1 MSDTGSFGKVKDQ
14 TRPSMPTQLP
24 NYYQDALK
32 YPCGKYQASA
42 YVRHYALYIIT
53 SFGCVSNLLVIAVI
67 IYTKRVRNSV
77 SGIFL
82 LGLTFADTFVLISEQ
97 IDNLTRSPVESE
109 KIYLIDR
116 TCGFV
121 SLLKYSSRF
130 AATVIVLSISF
141 NRLIVILRPMKS
153 QAFHRVKYAV
163 IQVCVIT
170 VLSLIVSGPYAFCV
184 GSSNQCGCKAIIDEH
199 IYNIGV
205 TLVDVAFCDIIAG
218 ILISVFSIVTV
229 YRFRMYGQQLTQ
241 RQDSTTSAVRKQ
253 GERHTTILL
262 KTVAVTFVVLRLPYT
277 ATWTPLKFMS
287 NATVVG
293 SNMQGDMHALNEA
306 VNIFQ
311 LFSLLNH
318 AINLYLY
325 CLCSRGFR
333 NDIYRFFLCG
343 SETWRDM
350 HSSMRMRTMS
360 TRDRSKSTTS
370 TSKILL

>member
-1 MSDTGSFGKVKDQ
+1 MKGMS
-14 TRPSMPTQLP
+14 PS
-24 NYYQDALK
+24 YQNAL
-32 YPCGKYQASA
+32 YPCGKYPPSA

-67 IYTKRVRNSV
+67 FYTKRVRNSV

-97 IDNLTRSPVESE
+97 IDNLTRSPIESE
-109 KIYLIDR
+109 KIYLIDS

-130 AATVIVLSISF
+130 TATVIVLSISF

-153 QAFHRVKYAV
+153 QAFHKVKYAV
-163 IQVCVIT
+163 IQVFVIT

-184 GSSNQCGCKAIIDEH
+184 GSSNQCGCKAIINEH
-199 IYNIGV
+199 IYNTAV
-205 TLVDVAFCDIIAG
+205 TVVDVAFCDIIAG
-218 ILISVFSIVTV
+218 VLISVFSIVTV
-229 YRFRMYGQQLTQ
+229 YRFRMYGQHLTQ

-262 KTVAVTFVVLRLPYT
+262 ITVAVTFVVLRLPYT
-277 ATWTPLKFMS
+277 IIWTPLKFMT
-287 NATVVG
+287 NTTYVG
-293 SNMQGDMHALNEA
+293 SAIQDQGHTNSLNEA
-306 VNIFQ
+306 VNICQ
-311 LFSLLNH
+311 IFSLINH

-325 CLCSRGFR
+325 CLCSKGFR
-333 NDIYRFFLCG
+333 KDIYRFFLFK

-350 HSSMRMRTMS
+350 HSSIKMKTMS
-360 TRDRSKSTTS
+360 TRDRSRSTTS
-370 TSKILL
+370 SNKIL